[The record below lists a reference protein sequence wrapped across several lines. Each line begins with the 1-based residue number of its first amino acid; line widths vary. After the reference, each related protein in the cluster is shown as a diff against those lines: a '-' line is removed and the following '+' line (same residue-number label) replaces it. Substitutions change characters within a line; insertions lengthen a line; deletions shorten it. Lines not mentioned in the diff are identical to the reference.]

1 MKHKN
6 NGGFYTYKDKTG
18 KEVEYHYS
26 MDVTISACEATSGPL
41 FIDFDEMEKIEI
53 SKPAFILATLRTY
66 PQTEREVEELIQF
79 SNGGNIKLSLFER
92 ILIWLKT

>member
-1 MKHKN
+1 MNHRS
-6 NGGFYTYKDKTG
+6 NGGFYIYKDKTG

-26 MDVTISACEATSGPL
+26 MDVTIRACDSTSGPL
-41 FIDFDEMEKIEI
+41 FVDFDKMEKFAI

-79 SNGGNIKLSLFER
+79 SNGENIKLSLFER